1 MAAGFAGTPG
11 LRPAACLCYI
21 LGLRI
26 SMRCF
31 FLGGRRVSRGP
42 LACERADMYAVIK
55 TGGKQ
60 YKVAAGEKIK
70 VEQIAA
76 DVGQEIVIDQVLAV
90 GNGADL
96 QVGTPLVAGATV
108 KATVVA
114 HGKHDKVRIFKMRRR
129 KHYQKRQGHR
139 QNFTEIEISAVNA

>member
-1 MAAGFAGTPG
+1 
-11 LRPAACLCYI
+11 
-21 LGLRI
+21 
-26 SMRCF
+26 
-31 FLGGRRVSRGP
+31 
-42 LACERADMYAVIK
+42 MYAVIK

-76 DVGQEIVIDQVLAV
+76 DVGQEITIDQVLAV

-96 QVGTPLVAGATV
+96 TVGTPLVAGASV
-108 KATVVA
+108 KATVVS

-129 KHYQKRQGHR
+129 KHYQKHGGHR
-139 QNFTEIEISAVNA
+139 QTYTELQISAVSA